1 MSSARDRGGSV
12 RRQLGLI
19 ALMLIGSSAV
29 TRSGLSQLP
38 LDPLTPR
45 EAELAQRLARA
56 DGRVRELVGQRRSVI
71 GATWFLALKPDTVD
85 VARDRQRDSEP
96 IRAAMVLFYVYD
108 GDYGVRGLVDL
119 GRSTVLKVD
128 RLDNEPIPFAEE
140 EIAAAQRLA
149 LREPRLREALGT
161 GAGESRV
168 EYLGVT
174 PVDERDPCFRHR
186 CVQLLF
192 RRGRAF
198 LMRPI
203 VIVDLTTQTVRLEE
217 PPR

>member
-1 MSSARDRGGSV
+1 V
-12 RRQLGLI
+12 EI
-19 ALMLIGSSAV
+19 
-29 TRSGLSQLP
+29 
-38 LDPLTPR
+38 
-45 EAELAQRLARA
+45 AQRVARA
-56 DGRVRELVGQRRSVI
+56 DGRVRELLGQKRSVI
-71 GATWFLALKPDTVD
+71 GATYFLALKPDTVD
-85 VARDRQRDSEP
+85 VARDRQRDPEP

-119 GRSTVLKVD
+119 RRSTVLKVD
-128 RLDNEPIPFAEE
+128 RLNDEPVPFAEE

-149 LREPRLREALGT
+149 LREPRLREALG
-161 GAGESRV
+161 AAPGEARV
-168 EYLGVT
+168 EYLGVSAT
-174 PVDERDPCFRHR
+174 DERDPCFRHR

-203 VIVDLTTQTVRLEE
+203 VIVDLTNQTVRLEE